1 MAGVIEKR
9 AVGETETC
17 RAAAGSKAMIKA
29 VVLGACVFLA
39 AANGSLAQETP
50 ASGPVSATPGDSP
63 PAAPQSWQSL
73 SPQQQQVLKG
83 FQGKWDSLPPE
94 KQQSLAKGSQRWL
107 SMTPEQRG
115 GAEQRFR
122 QWRELPPEQRQQL
135 RQRWHDFKSLPP
147 EQQQRVRE
155 QYQRFRQMPPERRQE
170 LRRQWRQM
178 SPEQRRSY
186 IRKLPAAPPAHHPH

>member
-9 AVGETETC
+9 AVGEPETC
-17 RAAAGSKAMIKA
+17 RAAAGSKAMIKTL
-29 VVLGACVFLA
+29 VLGACVFLA
-39 AANGSLAQETP
+39 AANGGLAQDAP
-50 ASGPVSATPGDSP
+50 AGPTPGGAAA
-63 PAAPQSWQSL
+63 AAPQSWQSL

-115 GAEQRFR
+115 GAEQRFK

-178 SPEQRRSY
+178 SPEQRRNF
-186 IRKLPAAPPAHHPH
+186 IGKLPPPSGAHRTPH